1 MMTMAARALFS
12 MRSVRLSLGGVDI
25 LRGVDLDVAPTGC
38 HVLIGPNG
46 AGKTSLF
53 NVASGQYKPTS
64 GSVHFDGQD
73 ITRLAPHQ
81 RAQRRIA
88 RTFQVASL
96 FRELSVEDNLR
107 LAVQAPAPHLGKRTA
122 AEVQDHMASLLETSG
137 LQAKRHM
144 TAGQLAYGEQ
154 RQLEIALGLANQP
167 ALLLMDE
174 PMAGLTAQ
182 ERQVLARRLDD
193 LSQNIAVLMVEH
205 HLEDALAIA
214 DQITV
219 LYLGEA
225 IFSGTADEVRAH
237 PLVQKIYLG

>member
-1 MMTMAARALFS
+1 M
-12 MRSVRLSLGGVDI
+12 GGVDI
-25 LRGVDLDVAPTGC
+25 LRGVDLDVAPRGC

-53 NVASGQYKPTS
+53 NVASGQYKPDA
-64 GSVHFDGQD
+64 GLVHFKGQD
-73 ITRLAPHQ
+73 ITHLLPHQ
-81 RAQRRIA
+81 RARLRIS

-96 FRELSVEDNLR
+96 FRELSVQDNLT
-107 LAVQAPAPHLGKRTA
+107 LAISTPTPKGTKRTRGQIQ
-122 AEVQDHMASLLETSG
+122 EQLDILLVGSD

-144 TAGQLAYGEQ
+144 PAGKLAYGEQ

-174 PMAGLTAQ
+174 PMAGLSSPDRKA
-182 ERQVLARRLDD
+182 LARRLSD
-193 LSQNIAVLMVEH
+193 LSREMAILMVEH

-214 DQITV
+214 DRITV

-225 IFSGTADEVRAH
+225 LFTGSAQEVRAH

>member
-1 MMTMAARALFS
+1 MTMAAQALFS

-53 NVASGQYKPTS
+53 NVASGQYKPTT

-107 LAVQAPAPHLGKRTA
+107 LAVLAPAPHLGKRTA

>member
-1 MMTMAARALFS
+1 

-73 ITRLAPHQ
+73 ITRFAPHQ

>member
-1 MMTMAARALFS
+1 

-53 NVASGQYKPTS
+53 NVASGQYKPTT

-107 LAVQAPAPHLGKRTA
+107 LAVLAPAPHLGKRTA
-122 AEVQDHMASLLETSG
+122 AEVQDKMASLLETSG

-182 ERQVLARRLDD
+182 ERQVLAQRLDD
-193 LSQNIAVLMVEH
+193 LSQKIAVLMVEH

>member
-1 MMTMAARALFS
+1 MAGQALFS

-73 ITRLAPHQ
+73 ITRLAPHL

-107 LAVQAPAPHLGKRTA
+107 LAVLAPAPHLGKRRA
-122 AEVQDHMASLLETSG
+122 AEVRDQTALLLETSG

-193 LSQNIAVLMVEH
+193 LSQKIAVLMVEH

>member
-1 MMTMAARALFS
+1 MTMAAQALFS

-53 NVASGQYKPTS
+53 NVAPGQYKPTT

-107 LAVQAPAPHLGKRTA
+107 LAVLAPAPHLGKRTA
-122 AEVQDHMASLLETSG
+122 AEVQDQMASLLETSG

-193 LSQNIAVLMVEH
+193 LSQKIAVLMVEH

>member
-1 MMTMAARALFS
+1 MTMAAQALFS

-73 ITRLAPHQ
+73 ITRFAPHQ

>member
-1 MMTMAARALFS
+1 MTMAAQALFS

-25 LRGVDLDVAPTGC
+25 LRGVDLNVAPTGC

-73 ITRLAPHQ
+73 ITRFAPHQ

>member
-1 MMTMAARALFS
+1 

-53 NVASGQYKPTS
+53 NVASGQYKPTT

-107 LAVQAPAPHLGKRTA
+107 LAVLAPAPHLGKRTA

>member
-1 MMTMAARALFS
+1 
-12 MRSVRLSLGGVDI
+12 
-25 LRGVDLDVAPTGC
+25 
-38 HVLIGPNG
+38 
-46 AGKTSLF
+46 
-53 NVASGQYKPTS
+53 
-64 GSVHFDGQD
+64 
-73 ITRLAPHQ
+73 
-81 RAQRRIA
+81 
-88 RTFQVASL
+88 
-96 FRELSVEDNLR
+96 
-107 LAVQAPAPHLGKRTA
+107 
-122 AEVQDHMASLLETSG
+122 
-137 LQAKRHM
+137 M

-193 LSQNIAVLMVEH
+193 LSQKIAVLMVEH

>member
-1 MMTMAARALFS
+1 

-25 LRGVDLDVAPTGC
+25 LRGVDLNVAPTGC

-73 ITRLAPHQ
+73 ITRFAPHQ